1 RKMALDWDELKMLSE
16 VPGVGTACG
25 PVGSCLR
32 GLLPGYE
39 LTELMDGGLVAVP
52 RGERADGAR
61 LLFITHV
68 DEIGG
73 FVLFPEEG
81 GFGTRLIGNRAEA
94 FADTPL
100 QAFRYDAADAEHAIP
115 CLGRATEDG
124 RLILQ
129 GDGLESLTTLWT
141 FG

>member
-1 RKMALDWDELKMLSE
+1 MALDWDELKTLSE

-32 GLLPGYE
+32 RLLPGYE
-39 LTELMDGGLVAVP
+39 FTEVMDGGLVAVP
-52 RGERADGAR
+52 RGERAEGAR

-73 FVLFPEEG
+73 FVLFPEES

-94 FADTPL
+94 FAHTPL
-100 QAFRYDAADAEHAIP
+100 QAFRYDATDADQTVP
-115 CLGRATEDG
+115 CRGRATEDG
-124 RLILQ
+124 RLILE
-129 GDGLESLTTLWT
+129 GD
-141 FG
+141 